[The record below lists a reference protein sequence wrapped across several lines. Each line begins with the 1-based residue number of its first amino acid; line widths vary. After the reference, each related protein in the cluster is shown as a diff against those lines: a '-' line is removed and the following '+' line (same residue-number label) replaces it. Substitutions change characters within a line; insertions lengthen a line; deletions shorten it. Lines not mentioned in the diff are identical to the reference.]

1 MYGLANCMYT
11 LSVNQREVQA
21 SAHGTQ
27 RPERPLWGETREV
40 CLVRV
45 SAFREEVK

>member
-1 MYGLANCMYT
+1 VYGLANCMFS
-11 LSVNQREVQA
+11 LSVNQWEVQA

-27 RPERPLWGETREV
+27 RLERPLWGETWEV
-40 CLVRV
+40 WLVRV